1 MALQQ
6 SLNLS
11 NGISLESAYIRIY
24 NIELLLNDVNTI
36 KISVTIHKDKS
47 SYDAQK
53 PEVLILSHTCSSSD
67 YNTYFLESILNELN
81 KNIISQSYEY
91 LKDIIYTT
99 AIDV

>member
-24 NIELLLNDVNTI
+24 NIELLLNDVKSI

-47 SYDAQK
+47 AYDLSK
-53 PEVLILSHTCSSSD
+53 PEVLILSHTCSSTD
-67 YNTYFLESILNELN
+67 YNIYFEESILNELN

-91 LKDIIYTT
+91 LKNIIYTT